1 MTEVRVYPI
10 FPSLIAIAKVNSS
23 DIKTR
28 DILSKVVFD
37 DTQSLGSTKSFSS
50 QLNILDSFP
59 KQKKILFNVFN
70 EYKNDSLKLDE
81 TDFVLTTSWVTK
93 TSPGGYCQFH
103 NHKNSV
109 FSAVYYFDDIFGGD
123 IEFESYGIFPNQI
136 MLNDPSE
143 WTLYN
148 ATRHRIKPHKGEMI
162 IFPSYLYHRITENT
176 SLHDR
181 YSLAFNFFPI
191 GAIGFKDSYIN
202 LKK

>member
-1 MTEVRVYPI
+1 MNEVRVYPI
-10 FPSLIAIAKVNSS
+10 FPSLVAIAKVNPSVL
-23 DIKTR
+23 KTR
-28 DILSKVVFD
+28 DVLSKVVFN

-50 QLNILDSFP
+50 KLNILDSFP
-59 KQKKILFNVFN
+59 KQKKILSDVFN

-81 TDFVLTTSWVTK
+81 TNFVLTTSWITK
-93 TSPGGYCQFH
+93 TSPGGYSQFH

-109 FSAVYYFDDIFGGD
+109 FSAVYYFDEISGGD

-148 ATRHRIKPHKGEMI
+148 ATRHTVEPHKGEMI

-191 GAIGFKDSYIN
+191 GAIGSKDSYIH